1 MKAKKILF
9 SLFASM
15 LVLFAMSASVF
26 AGEAKI
32 GDTSYNTLAEAINSI
47 DTSEEII
54 AINLTSDVNLENS
67 LEISG
72 GKKFKLNLNGHTI
85 SAPEATLV
93 IQNANVTI
101 TGTGT
106 IKETSPNL
114 GAVILK
120 GANTSVA
127 NYTKVVIDK
136 NVTLE
141 GWSPLFIREYEK
153 GNNNSAYGIVADV
166 YGTLNGV
173 NDKSG
178 AIGNGI
184 YINGS
189 ISATENCPIIN
200 IYPSAKISGTDIG
213 ISALGQAIWNI
224 YGGKISGQT
233 AIYQKAGQINIFD
246 GEFSAS
252 GENKDYEYNGNGCN
266 STGDAIVVDS
276 CSYPSGVPS
285 LNIYSGIFSS
295 KNNNAVASYTYN
307 NASSGEIS
315 IFAGEFTSDPTKF
328 LKTNKDVSNIDNKY
342 IVPIVTVDDD
352 PCGSFLKALEIVNDG
367 ETIKM
372 LENISLTEQITL
384 SAKAITLDLNGKKL
398 SSSAATGFRLNPMS
412 KFTLD
417 DTSKV
422 KGEYVAEYIAF
433 RVYGDKDNNSNI
445 TELIIKP
452 DVIVKS
458 KNMCCVFIVQ
468 KGAKLIT
475 DGTLSAWGEYA
486 TIQGNGLAESAGVE
500 VYINGGAVSSSDK
513 ACAIYFPS
521 SGILSVSGDAYVIGK
536 SAIYQKSGGLTVGG
550 NAKIEAIGNNDD
562 YVYSGD
568 GCNLTGDAIIID
580 SCGYPGGA
588 PKVSITGGCFKSL
601 KNKAI
606 GSYVKDDN
614 YTKITG
620 FVSGGYFTSDP
631 TEFLAE
637 GKIAVKSDNKDY
649 LYMVVD
655 KDPNITVETKAEGF
669 ETLVSGDSSI
679 EGIGD
684 VVVSFLNTDYMKSM
698 VATLANDPSFIN
710 SEAAIEA
717 AQKIS
722 GYASG
727 ESKVVVTI
735 KPYMEVEIV
744 GYESGENEK
753 ALTLDITPKY
763 NIVVSLSG
771 DSSESITLVS
781 GETMSITD
789 SVQIGIKLPAGFAP
803 ANTTIY
809 INHKGYIYI
818 AWRGIENSF
827 TFTNPDGFS
836 RFVVKTTED
845 TVANRYKSSENPQG
859 ISIAYDTL
867 AGAIKEAN
875 NDDIIGLKKD
885 TAEVVTVNRVVTFT
899 FDTKDKNFSG
909 EIKAG
914 SNVELTITDGNTPS
928 KKVYTFTAKEEVPS
942 EEKPVGG
949 SSSTIVKYTVKFE
962 TNCDSKIENVS
973 VERNEKVKEPKAPVR
988 EGYSFVGW
996 YTDKD
1001 CTNAY
1006 DFDSKVT
1013 SPFTLYAKWV
1023 EVVEQWKNPFE
1034 DVNENQ
1040 WFYEAVE
1047 FANKKSLF
1055 NGMSST
1061 KFGPDVSM
1069 TRAMLVTV
1077 LYRWAGEPEVSGVSK
1092 FADVVKGSYYEKAL
1106 IWAEKNGIVTGV
1118 TETEFKPDMEIT
1130 REQIIV
1136 IMFRF
1141 ANYMKFD
1148 VSVGEDTNILSYEDF
1163 NEISEYAIPAI
1174 QWAVG
1179 ANLVKGNT
1187 ASTLDPRSNTTRAQV
1202 ATILQRFIENN

>member
-26 AGEAKI
+26 AGGETINVAEI
-32 GDTSYNTLAEAINSI
+32 GEVQYQTLESA
-47 DTSEEII
+47 
-54 AINLTSDVNLENS
+54 
-67 LEISG
+67 
-72 GKKFKLNLNGHTI
+72 I
-85 SAPEATLV
+85 SAAT
-93 IQNANVTI
+93 
-101 TGTGT
+101 
-106 IKETSPNL
+106 
-114 GAVILK
+114 
-120 GANTSVA
+120 
-127 NYTKVVIDK
+127 
-136 NVTLE
+136 
-141 GWSPLFIREYEK
+141 
-153 GNNNSAYGIVADV
+153 
-166 YGTLNGV
+166 
-173 NDKSG
+173 SG
-178 AIGNGI
+178 
-184 YINGS
+184 
-189 ISATENCPIIN
+189 
-200 IYPSAKISGTDIG
+200 DI
-213 ISALGQAIWNI
+213 
-224 YGGKISGQT
+224 
-233 AIYQKAGQINIFD
+233 
-246 GEFSAS
+246 
-252 GENKDYEYNGNGCN
+252 
-266 STGDAIVVDS
+266 
-276 CSYPSGVPS
+276 
-285 LNIYSGIFSS
+285 
-295 KNNNAVASYTYN
+295 
-307 NASSGEIS
+307 
-315 IFAGEFTSDPTKF
+315 
-328 LKTNKDVSNIDNKY
+328 
-342 IVPIVTVDDD
+342 
-352 PCGSFLKALEIVNDG
+352 
-367 ETIKM
+367 IKM

-384 SAKAITLDLNGKKL
+384 SAKAITLDLNGKTL
-398 SSSAATGFRLNPMS
+398 SSSADTGFRLNPMS

-417 DTSKV
+417 DTSEV
-422 KGEYVAEYIAF
+422 KGKYVAEYIAF
-433 RVYGDKDNNSNI
+433 SVYGDKDNNSNI

-452 DVIVKS
+452 DVNVESSTK
-458 KNMCCVFIVQ
+458 CCVYIVQ

-475 DGTLSAWGEYA
+475 DGKLIAKGVSA
-486 TIQGNGLAESAGVE
+486 TIQGNGLEESAGVE
-500 VYINGGAVSSSDK
+500 VYINGGNVCSDN

-521 SGILSVSGDAYVIGK
+521 SGILSVSGDAYVIGQ
-536 SAIYQKSGGLTVGG
+536 SAIYQKSGRLTVGG
-550 NAKIEAIGNNDD
+550 NAKIVATGPAANYD
-562 YVYSGD
+562 YNGD
-568 GCNLTGDAIIID
+568 GCNSTGDAIIID

-588 PKVSITGGCFKSL
+588 PEVSITGGYFISSW
-601 KNKAI
+601 NKAI
-606 GSYVKDDN
+606 GSYVKGNN

-631 TEFLAE
+631 TEFLPE

-669 ETLVSGDSSI
+669 ETFVSGDSSI

-722 GYASG
+722 GYVSG

-771 DSSESITLVS
+771 DSSESIILVS

-789 SVQIGIKLPAGFAP
+789 SVQIGIKLPEGFVP
-803 ANTTIY
+803 AYATIY
-809 INHKGYIYI
+809 INHKGYIYTAKVI
-818 AWRGIENSF
+818 SDYSF
-827 TFTNPDGFS
+827 NFTNPDGFS
-836 RFVVKTTED
+836 RFVVKTTDD
-845 TVANRYKSSENPQG
+845 TVANRYKSSENSQKIP
-859 ISIAYDTL
+859 IAYNTL
-867 AGAIKEAN
+867 ADAIEEAN
-875 NDDIIGLKKD
+875 DNDIIGLKKD
-885 TAEVVTVNRVVTFT
+885 TTEVVTVNRVVTFT
-899 FDTKDKNFSG
+899 FDTKNFNFSG

-914 SNVELTITDGNTPS
+914 SNVELTITDGSTSS
-928 KKVYTFTAKEEVPS
+928 KKVYTFTAKEDVPS

-1013 SPFTLYAKWV
+1013 SPFTLYAKWE